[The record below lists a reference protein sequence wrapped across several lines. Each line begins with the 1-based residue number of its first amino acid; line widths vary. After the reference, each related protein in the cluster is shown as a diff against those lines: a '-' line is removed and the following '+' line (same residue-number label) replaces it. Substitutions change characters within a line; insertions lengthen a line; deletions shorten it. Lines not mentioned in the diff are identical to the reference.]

1 MTEVRTEGGIVVGNV
16 YDKLGTR
23 NPIARALVRGF
34 MTSFDALL
42 AESGAQDDVHE
53 VGCGEGNLAARL
65 RARGL
70 VVRGSDFSEAI
81 IAEARH
87 RHGTTGIRFDVKSIY
102 DLAPDVDAASLVVC
116 CEVLEHL
123 DDPQRAL
130 VKLTAIVRDWCI
142 LSVPREPIW
151 SLMNLARGKYLS
163 DWGNTPGHVQRWSS
177 RSFLAMVERHFEVV
191 TVRRP
196 VPWTMVLCRPRAS

>member
-1 MTEVRTEGGIVVGNV
+1 VTAVRTEGGIVVGNV

-23 NPIARALVRGF
+23 NPVVRMLVRGF
-34 MTSFDALL
+34 MASFDALIT
-42 AESGAQDDVHE
+42 ESGAHDVHE
-53 VGCGEGNLAARL
+53 VGCGEGNLAARM
-65 RARGL
+65 RAQGL
-70 VVRGSDFSEAI
+70 IVRGSDFSKTI
-81 IAEARH
+81 IAEARR
-87 RHGTTGIRFDVKSIY
+87 RHGAAGIPFDVKGIY
-102 DLAPDVDAASLVVC
+102 DLAPDSDTASLVVC

-130 VKLTAIVRDWCI
+130 IKLTTIVRDWCI

-163 DWGNTPGHVQRWSS
+163 GWGNTPGHVQRWSS
-177 RSFLAMVERHFEVV
+177 RSFLALVERHFEVV

-196 VPWTMVLCRPRAS
+196 LPWTMVLCRPRQT

>member
-1 MTEVRTEGGIVVGNV
+1 VRTEAGIVVGNV

-34 MTSFDALL
+34 MASFDALL
-42 AESGAQDDVHE
+42 AQSGAQDVHE

-65 RARGL
+65 RAKGL
-70 VVRGSDFSEAI
+70 IVRGSDFSELI
-81 IAEARH
+81 ITDARR
-87 RHGTTGIRFDVKSIY
+87 RHGAAGIRFDVKSIY
-102 DLAPDVDAASLVVC
+102 DLAPDQDAASLVVC

-123 DDPQRAL
+123 EDPQRAL
-130 VKLTAIVRDWCI
+130 VKLATIVRDWCI

-177 RSFLAMVERHFEVV
+177 RSFLTLVDDHFKIIA
-191 TVRRP
+191 VRRP
-196 VPWTMVLCRPRAS
+196 VPWTMVLCRARHT

>member
-1 MTEVRTEGGIVVGNV
+1 VREVCTERGIVVGNV

-34 MTSFDALL
+34 VASFDALL
-42 AESGAQDDVHE
+42 AESGAHDVHE
-53 VGCGEGNLAARL
+53 VGCGEGNLAARM
-65 RARGL
+65 RAKGL
-70 VVRGSDFSEAI
+70 IVRGSDFSEVI
-81 IAEARH
+81 INEARH
-87 RHGTTGIRFDVKSIY
+87 RHGACGIRFDVKCIY

-116 CEVLEHL
+116 CEVVEHL
-123 DDPQRAL
+123 VDPQRAL
-130 VKLTAIVRDWCI
+130 IRLTTIVRDWCI

-163 DWGNTPGHVQRWSS
+163 DGGNTPGHVQHWSS
-177 RSFLAMVERHFEVV
+177 RSFVALVERHFNVV

-196 VPWTMVLCRPRAS
+196 VPWTMVLCRPRRT

>member
-1 MTEVRTEGGIVVGNV
+1 VSDVRTERGIVVGNV

-34 MTSFDALL
+34 MASFDALL
-42 AESGAQDDVHE
+42 AESGAQDVHE
-53 VGCGEGNLAARL
+53 VGCGEGSLAARL

-70 VVRGSDFSEAI
+70 IVRGSDFSATI

-87 RHGTTGIRFDVKSIY
+87 RHGAAGIRFDVKSIY
-102 DLAPDVDAASLVVC
+102 HLAPDVDAASLVVC

-123 DDPQRAL
+123 HDPERAL
-130 VKLTAIVRDWCI
+130 ARLATIARDWCI

-151 SLMNLARGKYLS
+151 KLMNLARGRYWS

-177 RSFLAMVERHFEVV
+177 RSFLALVERHFDVV

-196 VPWTMVLCRPRAS
+196 LPWTMVLCRPLRT

>member
-1 MTEVRTEGGIVVGNV
+1 VTEVRTEGGIVVGNV

-34 MTSFDALL
+34 MASFDALL
-42 AESGAQDDVHE
+42 AQSGAQDVHE

-70 VVRGSDFSEAI
+70 IVRGSDFSEAI

-87 RHGTTGIRFDVKSIY
+87 RHGAAGIRFDVKSIY
-102 DLAPDVDAASLVVC
+102 DLAPEVDAASLVVC

-130 VKLTAIVRDWCI
+130 VRLTRIVRDWCI
-142 LSVPREPIW
+142 LSVPREPLW
-151 SLMNLARGKYLS
+151 SLMNLARGEYWS

-177 RSFLAMVERHFEVV
+177 RSFLALIERHFDVV
-191 TVRRP
+191 AVRRP
-196 VPWTMVLCRPRAS
+196 VPWTMVLCRPRHT

>member
-1 MTEVRTEGGIVVGNV
+1 VSDVRTERGIVVGNV

-34 MTSFDALL
+34 MASFDALL
-42 AESGAQDDVHE
+42 AESGAQDVHE
-53 VGCGEGNLAARL
+53 VGCGEGSLAARL
-65 RARGL
+65 LARGL
-70 VVRGSDFSEAI
+70 IVRGSDFSATI

-87 RHGTTGIRFDVKSIY
+87 RHGAAGIRFDVKSIY
-102 DLAPDVDAASLVVC
+102 HLAPDVDAASLVVC

-123 DDPQRAL
+123 HDPERAL
-130 VKLTAIVRDWCI
+130 ARLATIVRDWCI

-151 SLMNLARGKYLS
+151 KLMNLARGRYWS

-177 RSFLAMVERHFEVV
+177 RSFLALVERHFDVV

-196 VPWTMVLCRPRAS
+196 LPWTMVLCRSRRT

>member
-1 MTEVRTEGGIVVGNV
+1 VSDVRTERGIVVGNV

-34 MTSFDALL
+34 MASFDVLL
-42 AESGAQDDVHE
+42 AESGAQDVHE
-53 VGCGEGNLAARL
+53 VGCGEGSLAARL

-70 VVRGSDFSEAI
+70 IVRGSDFSQTI

-87 RHGTTGIRFDVKSIY
+87 RHGAAGIRFDVKSIY
-102 DLAPDVDAASLVVC
+102 DLAPDMDAASLVVC

-123 DDPQRAL
+123 HDPERAL
-130 VKLTAIVRDWCI
+130 ARLATIVRDWCI

-151 SLMNLARGKYLS
+151 RLMNLARGKYWC

-177 RSFLAMVERHFEVV
+177 RSFIALVQRHFEVV
-191 TVRRP
+191 RVRRP
-196 VPWTMVLCRPRAS
+196 LPWTMALCRPRRA

>member
-1 MTEVRTEGGIVVGNV
+1 VTEARTERGIVVGNV

-42 AESGAQDDVHE
+42 TECGARDVHE

-70 VVRGSDFSEAI
+70 MVRGSDFSEAI
-81 IAEARH
+81 IAEARR
-87 RHGTTGIRFDVKSIY
+87 RHGAAGIRFEVRSIY
-102 DLAPDVDAASLVVC
+102 DLLPDADAASLVVC

-123 DDPQRAL
+123 EDPQRAL
-130 VKLTAIVRDWCI
+130 VKLATIVRQWCI
-142 LSVPREPIW
+142 LSVPREPVW
-151 SLMNLARGKYLS
+151 SLMNLARGKYWS
-163 DWGNTPGHVQRWSS
+163 DWGNTPGHVQRWGG
-177 RSFLAMVERHFEVV
+177 RSFLALVERHFEVV

-196 VPWTMVLCRPRAS
+196 LPWTMVLCRPRPT

>member
-1 MTEVRTEGGIVVGNV
+1 VRQVRTEGGIVVGNV
-16 YDKLGTR
+16 YDKVGTR

-34 MTSFDALL
+34 MASFDALL
-42 AESGAQDDVHE
+42 AESGARDVHE

-65 RARGL
+65 RAKGL
-70 VVRGSDFSEAI
+70 IVRGSDFSEVI
-81 IAEARH
+81 INEARH
-87 RHGTTGIRFDVKSIY
+87 RHGAAGIRFDVKSIY
-102 DLAPDVDAASLVVC
+102 DLAPDADAASLVVC

-130 VKLTAIVRDWCI
+130 IKLSAIVRDWCI

-163 DWGNTPGHVQRWSS
+163 DCGNTPGHMQRWST
-177 RSFLAMVERHFEVV
+177 RSFLALVGRHFEVV

-196 VPWTMVLCRPRAS
+196 VPWTMVLCRPRPT